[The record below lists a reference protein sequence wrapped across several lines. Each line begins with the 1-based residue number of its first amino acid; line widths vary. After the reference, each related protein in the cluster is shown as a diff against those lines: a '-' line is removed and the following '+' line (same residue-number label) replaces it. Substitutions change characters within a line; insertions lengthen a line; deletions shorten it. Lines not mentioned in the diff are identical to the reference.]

1 MADYYVELGVSHNA
15 SPEEIRSAYRKQA
28 VRWHPDKW
36 TRVPA
41 GAEEA
46 KKKFQNVQE
55 AYSVLSDGRK
65 RTLYNAGLYDPSEQV
80 DEGLC
85 DFAQEMFS
93 LMAQVRN
100 EVISPP
106 HSAKPTIVCPLVW
119 NGMDALS
126 FELLKEPSIVV
137 GCLQKKR
144 YGLGEL
150 QDMLGQMMEDQ
161 ALCGGWFE
169 APTEAS
175 GASKRARD
183 PGQESCQR
191 AVKGRAGGFAQ
202 WHPDKCRR
210 VPPEL
215 AEEAKKKFQ
224 NIQEAYSVLSDGRKR
239 KWYNAGLYDPS
250 EQEDEVN
257 SSSIEI
263 KLALF
268 CNS

>member
-1 MADYYVELGVSHNA
+1 MPKMADDYYVELGVSQNA

-65 RTLYNAGLYDPSEQV
+65 RTLYNAGLYDPSEEM

-93 LMAQVRN
+93 LMAEVRN
-100 EVISPP
+100 E
-106 HSAKPTIVCPLVW
+106 
-119 NGMDALS
+119 
-126 FELLKEPSIVV
+126 
-137 GCLQKKR
+137 KKR
-144 YGLGEL
+144 YGLREL

-169 APTEAS
+169 APTEPS

-183 PGQESCQR
+183 PGQESYQR
-191 AVKGRAGGFAQ
+191 AVKGRASGFVQ
-202 WHPDKCRR
+202 VR
-210 VPPEL
+210 
-215 AEEAKKKFQ
+215 
-224 NIQEAYSVLSDGRKR
+224 NLS
-239 KWYNAGLYDPS
+239 S
-250 EQEDEVN
+250 
-257 SSSIEI
+257 
-263 KLALF
+263 AL
-268 CNS
+268 SPIG